1 MSSTEHS
8 TLLKP
13 VVPEVE
19 ENLLEQ
25 QQQQQQQQH
34 KERDMIQA
42 LANATSPDA
51 MIVLLRKQL
60 KEAFQK
66 SQGRAP
72 SEEEIDQL
80 LTEMSQE
87 RTGKPLP
94 PGALAASKQQ
104 RRLPVT
110 LLSGFLGAGKTTL
123 LKRILQDRGHGMKIA
138 VVVNDMGALNID
150 ADEIK
155 NAKLVKEKAQ
165 MVEFHNGCICCT
177 LRGDLL
183 KTVKELSEEMDEETG
198 KLAWEYLV
206 IESTGISEPLPI
218 AQTFV
223 MDVNSF
229 NACDPNGG
237 QQQNP
242 PAIVD
247 PDKSQ
252 DKDNHADPNGGQ
264 QQNPPAIVDPDKS
277 QDKDNHAE
285 EGFVPLSQYAR
296 LDTLVTVVDLYNILH
311 VLGGDQD
318 DPGEKERLL
327 GEDDVKQK
335 QEEGQPASLYQ
346 LLVDQLEFANVILL
360 NKVDLIHSE
369 DPVKRHELVMRV
381 GRLVRKFNPD
391 AELLVPGY
399 QFNFTSGEWKS
410 EDTPASGRLTKSK
423 FAEFDLNHVLNTGK
437 FNMEKAQMGAGWIS
451 ELQKDLSGVGHTPE
465 TEEYGIGSFVW
476 RTSPKDPRPF
486 HPTRLSDVLHGFGR
500 IPGQQLS
507 TEDLAEKVA
516 DAAKKEQEGDV
527 REDGSVVLAEEG
539 PFMGVVRSKGHLWLS
554 YAHAMRVDFHTA
566 GRQLSLSD
574 GNPFLDA
581 IPRKYW
587 NQGAANQFQQ
597 LMMTGKWHLNKD
609 PNGYEFGDR
618 SSVLVIIGVDMDAN
632 RKRIIREALNSA
644 LLTDKEMAVGIQAF
658 NEAKQKDKQ
667 TFVASCQIDGQT
679 VNIDTETE
687 TETEDSS
694 GGGTEVFFKNT
705 VNHPWRDYGD
715 PFFNGTGP
723 DKMWALK
730 FSVPEQQ
737 P

>member
-1 MSSTEHS
+1 MSSTERS

-19 ENLLEQ
+19 DNLLE
-25 QQQQQQQQH
+25 
-34 KERDMIQA
+34 K
-42 LANATSPDA
+42 SPDA

-80 LTEMSQE
+80 LTQMSQE

-252 DKDNHADPNGGQ
+252 DKDNHA
-264 QQNPPAIVDPDKS
+264 
-277 QDKDNHAE
+277 E

-423 FAEFDLNHVLNTGK
+423 FAEFDVHHVLNTGK

-507 TEDLAEKVA
+507 MEDLAEKVA